1 MYTANKLTYGA
12 GFFCHCLGFFCL
24 FGCVFFFFNLLNTN
38 IVLISNKFLNANL
51 VETIPSSEKEARAIL
66 HEVKIKERPGH

>member
-1 MYTANKLTYGA
+1 MVLDFFVIVW
-12 GFFCHCLGFFCL
+12 GFFVWLV
-24 FGCVFFFFNLLNTN
+24 VFFFFNLLNTN
-38 IVLISNKFLNANL
+38 IVLISNNFLNANL

>member
-1 MYTANKLTYGA
+1 MVLDFFVIVW
-12 GFFCHCLGFFCL
+12 GFFVCLVV
-24 FGCVFFFFNLLNTN
+24 VFFFFNLLNTN